1 MDDIETPRSALITRD
16 NITSLSRCYSLSLT
30 ARCLS
35 IVDLLVTI
43 FFAINYTYYILAVF
57 FPIIGYVGA
66 TFFLPR
72 WLLMYR
78 IYLIAMNLSRTT
90 FLIILF
96 SNQSKSEHKNYI
108 LQYSLGFVCSIL
120 ECWCARI
127 IYRMQKEI
135 QLLTENEKAY
145 IKTIVDCNETPVIC
159 W

>member
-16 NITSLSRCYSLSLT
+16 NITNLSRCYSLSLT

-35 IVDLLVTI
+35 IVDLLAAI
-43 FFAINYTYYILAVF
+43 FFAINYTYYIFAVF

-66 TFFLPR
+66 TFFLRR
-72 WLLMYR
+72 WLIMYEL
-78 IYLIAMNLSRTT
+78 YLIVMNLARTT

-96 SNQSKSEHKNYI
+96 SHQSVNEHKEHIFQYI
-108 LQYSLGFVCSIL
+108 LGIGCSVL

-127 IYRMQKEI
+127 IYRIQKEI
-135 QLLTENEKAY
+135 QLLSENEIAY
-145 IKTIVDCNETPVIC
+145 IKTIIDCNETPVIC